1 MKRFTDKRI
10 IKQLSNNPLKH
21 GKENIHPITL
31 TINTNDGK
39 NDIFPSQFWIENND
53 FKYYTIKKNMK
64 STNYSNNNMEN
75 PDLSLPLE
83 DVLYIYNISTYDNL
97 LQILKDMVDKNN
109 TEHTIFRIVNL
120 YTRIEFEE
128 LKRVNNTL
136 IKIFKI
142 IFKNKKL
149 ENDDFIKKFF
159 KSWFDKHNKDDFKL
173 NICIDFKKYLG

>member
-31 TINTNDGK
+31 NINTNNDK

-53 FKYYTIKKNMK
+53 FKYYTTKKNMK

-83 DVLYIYNISTYDNL
+83 DILYIYNITTYDNL
-97 LQILKDMVDKNN
+97 LQILKDMVDKNT